1 MTGKDTMKKFRN
13 ILFVSNALQDETAAM
28 KQALSLSRNNEATLK
43 ALLVCPGLP
52 NSLDEYA
59 AKYKEALTEQL
70 AESIC
75 KAQAALKMEE
85 KADSIPVVIESGS
98 TPAIRIIRHVLRDS
112 CDLVVKDAQ
121 PSLDGKGFMAV
132 DMELLRKCPSAVWLC
147 RPIEQARD
155 KIKVAVAIDAE
166 SLDRAGHDLAL
177 QLLQISRSLADTC
190 SGQLDIV
197 SCWDF
202 EFEEYLHY
210 NPWASVP
217 KEQISQAIAQ
227 TQSRNT
233 HELARLITESGIGG
247 DIKTHQLRGRAE
259 KLIPT
264 FVRDEKID
272 ILVMGTVAR
281 TGIAGFTMGNTAEN
295 IFNVLGCSLLALKP
309 NGFASPVK
317 AY

>member
-132 DMELLRKCPSAVWLC
+132 DMDLLNSCENAPALFGCAAPLNKQETRLRLPLPLMPKAW
-147 RPIEQARD
+147 IEQAMIWLYSFCRFPGRWPTR
-155 KIKVAVAIDAE
+155 AAA
-166 SLDRAGHDLAL
+166 SLILFPAGILN
-177 QLLQISRSLADTC
+177 SKST
-190 SGQLDIV
+190 
-197 SCWDF
+197 
-202 EFEEYLHY
+202 Y
-210 NPWASVP
+210 
-217 KEQISQAIAQ
+217 
-227 TQSRNT
+227 
-233 HELARLITESGIGG
+233 ITI
-247 DIKTHQLRGRAE
+247 HGRAFQKSRYPKRSPKPSPE
-259 KLIPT
+259 IRTNL
-264 FVRDEKID
+264 RD
-272 ILVMGTVAR
+272 
-281 TGIAGFTMGNTAEN
+281 
-295 IFNVLGCSLLALKP
+295 
-309 NGFASPVK
+309 
-317 AY
+317 